1 MKFVNSY
8 YKPGKQ
14 IISLQVLN
22 QKVSKNFKKASKYI
36 YDLYCPSCHKA
47 RLSYV
52 NKTANKKAYLRTVRN
67 SKHQKNCTYNFVTV
81 SKRYTKQYFKTLSST
96 QVQVKMLSV
105 MRSLSKAKNSSK
117 KTKRI
122 SKNIIANLFSLPAK
136 KNKTSQVKILRQ
148 KKLNGYLRKNQLQNK
163 LFLFYGEDLY
173 LKTANKKTAKNFDY
187 LELHKNISSKIYV
200 RVPLPITMS
209 NTLKSK
215 INSINNGKKYTFI
228 AIGRLKFL
236 KNYSPD
242 LILINA
248 NALIFQ

>member
-52 NKTANKKAYLRTVRN
+52 NKKAYLRTVRN

-136 KNKTSQVKILRQ
+136 KI
-148 KKLNGYLRKNQLQNK
+148 KLLK
-163 LFLFYGEDLY
+163 L
-173 LKTANKKTAKNFDY
+173 
-187 LELHKNISSKIYV
+187 
-200 RVPLPITMS
+200 
-209 NTLKSK
+209 
-215 INSINNGKKYTFI
+215 KY
-228 AIGRLKFL
+228 
-236 KNYSPD
+236 
-242 LILINA
+242 
-248 NALIFQ
+248 

>member
-1 MKFVNSY
+1 
-8 YKPGKQ
+8 
-14 IISLQVLN
+14 
-22 QKVSKNFKKASKYI
+22 
-36 YDLYCPSCHKA
+36 
-47 RLSYV
+47 
-52 NKTANKKAYLRTVRN
+52 
-67 SKHQKNCTYNFVTV
+67 
-81 SKRYTKQYFKTLSST
+81 
-96 QVQVKMLSV
+96 

-187 LELHKNISSKIYV
+187 LELHKNSSSKIYV

-209 NTLKSK
+209 NTLK
-215 INSINNGKKYTFI
+215 
-228 AIGRLKFL
+228 
-236 KNYSPD
+236 
-242 LILINA
+242 
-248 NALIFQ
+248 